1 MLSWFRGFVI
11 TEPLVW
17 SASWWSWGATGPTW
31 ALMAWCCLCCSQPRL
46 PSAFL
51 YHCRLTWTFYPPSN
65 MLILSGRR
73 VTSLWC
79 SGPCHVSG
87 GPTLYFASLSASASP
102 LRWRIPLRIRNVLL
116 QFQHQGSLRQ
126 EDQEMEACL
135 VYTTRS
141 VSSNRSRDRVRL
153 IDYPSVS
160 GSVPV
165 R

>member
-102 LRWRIPLRIRNVLL
+102 LRWRIPLRIRNMCCCSSSTREAWGRRIKRWRPAW
-116 QFQHQGSLRQ
+116 FTRQGLF
-126 EDQEMEACL
+126 L
-135 VYTTRS
+135 VTE
-141 VSSNRSRDRVRL
+141 VEIELDL
-153 IDYPSVS
+153 
-160 GSVPV
+160 
-165 R
+165 